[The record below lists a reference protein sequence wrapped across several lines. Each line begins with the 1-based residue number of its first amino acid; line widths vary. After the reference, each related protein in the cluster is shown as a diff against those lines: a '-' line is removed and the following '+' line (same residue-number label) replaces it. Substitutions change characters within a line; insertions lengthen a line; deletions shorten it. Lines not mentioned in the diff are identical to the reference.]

1 MSAKRH
7 LNKKTP
13 GQKKIINTIS
23 KAEHDEAVSMS
34 AHNDIGSED
43 AIVKQFH
50 RIQRGYSILMSE
62 VVKEYDL
69 IKDWIEKEALSKTEE
84 WKQKISTRIPHI

>member
-1 MSAKRH
+1 MPAKKH

-13 GQKKIINTIS
+13 GQKKIISAIA
-23 KAEHDEAVSMS
+23 KAERDDDFTMS
-34 AHNDIGSED
+34 PASGSED
-43 AIVKQFH
+43 AIVRQFH

-69 IKDWIEKEALSKTEE
+69 IKDWIEKEASVRTEE
-84 WKQKISTRIPHI
+84 WKHKITDKLPRI

>member
-1 MSAKRH
+1 MTAKRH

-13 GQKKIINTIS
+13 GQKKILSAINKVEHESGSVIS
-23 KAEHDEAVSMS
+23 APKSD
-34 AHNDIGSED
+34 D

-50 RIQRGYSILMSE
+50 RIQRGYSILMNE

-69 IKDWIEKEALSKTEE
+69 IKDWIEKEASHRTEE
-84 WKQKISTRIPHI
+84 FKHKIAEKLPRF

>member
-1 MSAKRH
+1 MPVKKH

-13 GQKKIINTIS
+13 GQKKILSAIAR
-23 KAEHDEAVSMS
+23 AEHEHDFSMS
-34 AHNDIGSED
+34 AQKGSED
-43 AIVKQFH
+43 AIVRQFH

-69 IKDWIEKEALSKTEE
+69 IKDWIEKEASHRTEE
-84 WKQKISTRIPHI
+84 LKHKIVDKIPRI